1 MTKTVKWAGLM
12 AMVVALG
19 ACQSKAPAVGKQIET
34 HRGGGMIVALS
45 NENGELTQGPN
56 QFVVTLRSVTDNQ
69 PVNAGNV
76 SVNATMSMPGMAPM
90 SGGVE
95 VSPGSTAGQYAAKGT
110 FDMSG
115 SWRFEVRWDGPAG
128 QGSTSFNTNVR

>member
-1 MTKTVKWAGLM
+1 MTKTTKWAGLM

-19 ACQSKAPAVGKQIET
+19 ACQSKAPAAGKEIET
-34 HRGGGMIVALS
+34 HRSGGMVIALS
-45 NENGELTQGPN
+45 NEKGELTQGQN
-56 QFVVTLRSVTDNQ
+56 QFVVSFRSAADNK

-76 SVNATMSMPGMAPM
+76 SVNSTMAMPGMAPM
-90 SGGVE
+90 
-95 VSPGSTAGQYAAKGT
+95 TAGIEVTPGGATGQYVAKGT

-115 SWRFEVRWDGPAG
+115 SWRFEVRWDGSAG